1 MIGSIQ
7 TTKGDYFIM
16 PKVTY
21 SSVKGLVQEAGS
33 GITFESLPSSA
44 VQAIISTNVTA
55 SLPGI
60 YTISGS
66 SALTVLMPLASAF
79 PGGVYSFRNA
89 SVHAHILTGT
99 TETAGVRV
107 FAGATTGGA
116 LAANGSKL
124 TFTAL
129 AGCGATMI
137 SDGANFCVMAN
148 SGTLTYGA

>member
-1 MIGSIQ
+1 
-7 TTKGDYFIM
+7 M
-16 PKVTY
+16 PKVVYT
-21 SSVKGLVQEAGS
+21 STKGLVQEGGS
-33 GITFESLPSSA
+33 GITFESTPSSP
-44 VQAIISTNVTA
+44 VQSIISTNVTA

-66 SALTVLMPLASAF
+66 AILTVTMPLASAY

-89 SVHAHILTGT
+89 SVHAHILTGS
-99 TETAGVRV
+99 TEAAGTRV
-107 FAGATTGGA
+107 FAGATTGAAASSNGA
-116 LAANGSKL
+116 KL

>member
-1 MIGSIQ
+1 
-7 TTKGDYFIM
+7 M
-16 PKVTY
+16 PKVVYT
-21 SSVKGLVQEAGS
+21 SAKGLVQSAGS
-33 GITFESLPSSA
+33 GITFESTPSSA
-44 VQAIISTNVTA
+44 VQAITAAGAVT
-55 SLPGI
+55 LPGV
-60 YTISGS
+60 YAISS
-66 SALTVLMPLASAF
+66 SFGALTVTMPLASAF

-89 SVHAHILTGT
+89 SVHGHILTGS

-107 FAGATTGGA
+107 FAGVSTGAVAHSNGA
-116 LAANGSKL
+116 KL

>member
-1 MIGSIQ
+1 
-7 TTKGDYFIM
+7 M

-21 SSVKGLVQEAGS
+21 TSTKGLVQEGGS
-33 GITFESLPSSA
+33 GITFESTPSSP
-44 VQAIISTNVTA
+44 VQSIISTNVTA

-66 SALTVLMPLASAF
+66 SILTVTMPLASAY

-89 SVHAHILTGT
+89 SVHAHILTGS
-99 TETAGVRV
+99 TEALGTRV
-107 FAGATTGGA
+107 FAGASTGAALHSNGA
-116 LAANGSKL
+116 KL

-148 SGTLTYGA
+148 SGTLTYGT

>member
-1 MIGSIQ
+1 
-7 TTKGDYFIM
+7 M

-21 SSVKGLVQEAGS
+21 TSAKGLVEEAGS
-33 GITFESLPSSA
+33 GITFESTPSSA

-66 SALTVLMPLASAF
+66 SALTVTMPLASAY

-89 SVHAHILTGT
+89 SVHAHILTGS

-107 FAGATTGGA
+107 FAGVSTGAVAHSNGA
-116 LAANGSKL
+116 KL